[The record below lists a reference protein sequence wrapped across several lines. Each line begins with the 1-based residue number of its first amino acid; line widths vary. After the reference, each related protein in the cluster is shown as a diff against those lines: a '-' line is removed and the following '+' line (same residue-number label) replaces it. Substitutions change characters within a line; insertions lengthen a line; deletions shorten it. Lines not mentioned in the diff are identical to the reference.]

1 MGKEQKARAANDRR
15 DDDLGPPCGW
25 KERRRN
31 TERRIPTV
39 EEQTMTE
46 EEWLSYFSPAAAD
59 DTDTAQTSEAAADI
73 LGKARL

>member
-1 MGKEQKARAANDRR
+1 MDKEQKTRAANDRR

-25 KERRRN
+25 KDRRRH

-46 EEWLSYFSPAAAD
+46 EEWLSYFSPPTAD
-59 DTDTAQTSEAAADI
+59 ETDVAQASEASADV

>member
-1 MGKEQKARAANDRR
+1 MGKEQKTRAANDRR

-25 KERRRN
+25 KERRHN

-46 EEWLSYFSPAAAD
+46 EEWLSYFSPTAAD
-59 DTDTAQTSEAAADI
+59 GADGGKASEAAADI
-73 LGKARL
+73 LGKVRR